1 MFIRIKAKTSKK
13 EPNLFRKSVQLV
25 ESFREM
31 GKVKQ
36 RIVKHIGVA
45 HSQKQL
51 EELKVLATS
60 IQIALENENDVSLF
74 NPENL
79 TKDILIPKKVEA
91 GDEYSDED
99 YNVDIRSLQE
109 ESRIIT
115 GIHDIYGNLFDEL
128 NIASIFN
135 LSKEKTTSTPKNAPK
150 KAKTP
155 TALAKVVDTFK
166 NIVLARIAQPDS
178 KSASVEILA
187 NNFGVTLDLN
197 KVYRM
202 MDDIDEG
209 VIEKLNTLAYNTT
222 RKLFND
228 KIDVIYFDAT
238 TLYFESFSEDEGED
252 AIRKNGY
259 SKDLKFNQP
268 QVVLALMVTKEG
280 LPIGYEAFSGDT
292 FDGHTLIPS
301 LKVLKD
307 KYNIDNVVYVADS
320 GMFNKNNLKE
330 LESLE
335 SENFNYIVG
344 ARIKNLSNDIKK
356 QITDMSNYKELNSEI
371 KVARFTLDNG
381 RQLIVSHSTKREKKD
396 YNDRIKGIEKLR
408 KRLQGSKSVKDHLSN
423 QGYKKYLQLD
433 TKTKESST
441 PCDMTITIDED
452 KIKQDAIWDGLK
464 GLIVNADSTLSDE
477 EILSQYNNLWQVEES
492 FRITKHDLKIR
503 PIYHFKPSRVRA
515 HLAIS
520 FTAYMLTRYLEH
532 RVRVQFK
539 KLSPKR
545 IKNLLLG
552 VQTSIS
558 VSQTKRI
565 KYALPSNIKVDT
577 KRIYTLMGV
586 KAKTTPYI
594 IEKF

>member
-31 GKVKQ
+31 GKVRQ

-45 HSQKQL
+45 HSAEQL
-51 EELKVLATS
+51 EELKVLAAS
-60 IQIALENENDVSLF
+60 IQITLENENDVSLF
-74 NPENL
+74 NPEDL
-79 TKDILIPKKVEA
+79 TKDILVPKEE
-91 GDEYSDED
+91 DNIYSDED
-99 YNVDIRSLQE
+99 YNVDIRSLKE
-109 ESRIIT
+109 ESRIVT

-128 NIASIFN
+128 NIASIFD
-135 LSKEKTTSTPKNAPK
+135 SSEQKGTTTLK
-150 KAKTP
+150 KVKTP
-155 TALAKVVDTFK
+155 AALAKVVDTFK

-187 NNFGVTLDLN
+187 NNFGVTLDLS

-202 MDDIDEG
+202 MDDIDES
-209 VIEKLNTLAYNTT
+209 VIEKLNTLAHNTT
-222 RKLFND
+222 KKLFND

-238 TLYFESFSEDEGED
+238 TLYFESFTEDEGED

-335 SENFNYIVG
+335 TENFNYIVG
-344 ARIKNLSNDIKK
+344 ARIKNLSNDIKE
-356 QITDMSNYKELNSEI
+356 QITDMSNYRELNSEI
-371 KVARFTLDNG
+371 KVAHFSLDNG

-408 KRLQGSKSVKDHLSN
+408 KRLQGSKSVKNHLSN

-433 TKTKESST
+433 NSNKESST
-441 PCDMTITIDED
+441 LCDITITIDEN

-464 GLIVNADSTLSDE
+464 GLVVNADSTLSDE

-520 FTAYMLTRYLEH
+520 FGAYMLTRYLEY

-558 VSQTKRI
+558 ISQTKRI
-565 KYALPSNIKVDT
+565 KYALPSNMKVET